1 MCWLELGLVFAS
13 PLSESPL
20 LELELLLLEAPLEL
34 LLELPLDPHA
44 ATTTADAIAATA
56 VSVSRYGRI

>member
-13 PLSESPL
+13 PLSESPP
-20 LELELLLLEAPLEL
+20 LELELLLELPLEL

-44 ATTTADAIAATA
+44 ATAIAAAIAATA
-56 VSVSRYGRI
+56 MSVSRNRRM